1 MLTMFKKAFWVPY
14 KESDTYPTV
23 AIARQAIAKYCGENG
38 FTYEFTGEDEVT
50 IDGKAYE
57 IYRGYDPA
65 GRGNYGIR
73 CRER

>member
-50 IDGKAYE
+50 ID
-57 IYRGYDPA
+57 
-65 GRGNYGIR
+65 
-73 CRER
+73 